1 VPVRPPRALSRDR
14 LAHVARTPPVTA
26 LVWLTGDLR
35 VDDHPPLRAAL
46 DRAERVVP
54 FFCLDDRLLSGRNAS
69 GPPRSSCPSTS
80 GLLGSGSRPWV
91 DLQPFFRRLYD
102 PARRME
108 RFDPRGD
115 YVRRHVPELRGVPN
129 EYLREP
135 WAMPEEVQRE
145 RARVHSDAAP
155 LKRGCGHVDSRH
167 MSIEATN
174 GLPEGLDQTV
184 TLELSLAE
192 AEAVKSW
199 LLKPAADGS
208 AAIDDENAKSVMV
221 KLGAKLDFIEG
232 VARVRDELEAAGFP
246 TDTLTDEQVAE
257 LGRRIAESPIRRYAG
272 SSAS

>member
-1 VPVRPPRALSRDR
+1 VFNHEAAAVDPAGNGTTDRPRTVTLSRRRFRGLRRTRHLR
-14 LAHVARTPPVTA
+14 LH
-26 LVWLTGDLR
+26 R
-35 VDDHPPLRAAL
+35 V
-46 DRAERVVP
+46 
-54 FFCLDDRLLSGRNAS
+54 
-69 GPPRSSCPSTS
+69 
-80 GLLGSGSRPWV
+80 
-91 DLQPFFRRLYD
+91 
-102 PARRME
+102 
-108 RFDPRGD
+108 
-115 YVRRHVPELRGVPN
+115 GV
-129 EYLREP
+129 
-135 WAMPEEVQRE
+135 
-145 RARVHSDAAP
+145 RVHPDAAP
-155 LKRGCGHVDSRH
+155 LKRRSGDVDRRH